1 MGKDFL
7 EGRSSQCMVSHA
19 YICIVMLKK
28 CLVRNIF
35 IYDWCLLKIAES
47 KLISQLIRKPGDLVI

>member
-1 MGKDFL
+1 
-7 EGRSSQCMVSHA
+7 MVSHA